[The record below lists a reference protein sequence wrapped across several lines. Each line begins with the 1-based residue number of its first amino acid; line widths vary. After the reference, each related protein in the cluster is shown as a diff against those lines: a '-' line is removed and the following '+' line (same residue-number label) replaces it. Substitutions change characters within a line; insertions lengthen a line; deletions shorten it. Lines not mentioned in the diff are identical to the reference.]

1 MRNASWTLWLLLSL
15 PFLGLASA
23 PLFDLDEGAFTAAT
37 TEMFLRGDF
46 WSTYLLGEPRT
57 DKPILI
63 YWLQAASIWIFGA
76 TEWTFRLP
84 SAVAGSAWIVV
95 TYLFVQRVADP
106 GRALLAALIVATA
119 AGVSVILRAA
129 TADALLNLWLAMA
142 GYSAWLWLAENR
154 RVWHYLAFVAMALGF
169 LTKGPVAVV
178 VPAAAV
184 FLWCASQGEWRRFWH
199 WSLGSPVA
207 ILLFIAIA
215 SPWFIVQY
223 LREGMTFF
231 EGFFLKHNLQRYD
244 SAMEGHRGQYFYY
257 LWVVP
262 LSLFPHTGWL
272 LAAFARARQVWDD
285 PLQRFGLLWFLF
297 VLIFFSLSGTKL
309 PHYVYYG
316 YGGLVLV
323 LVGQT
328 HLGRFLAFVP
338 AVLGFTLLTALPW
351 LLAATAPGL
360 RQDDRL
366 LAMDLGTHFDA
377 TYVMAFAMLLALN
390 VYWLV
395 RGRTLQRVVYWQGV
409 LATLAFALF
418 LLPAV
423 GRLLQDPVRHAGQIV
438 AQMREPLT
446 LYGVNTP
453 SFQTYAGRAV
463 ARRAPLPGEIALTRE
478 SRLPD
483 LPGAE
488 VIFRERSY
496 VLVRMPLLPHQSP
509 R

>member
-1 MRNASWTLWLLLSL
+1 VPALPWTLWLLLAV
-15 PFLGLASA
+15 PFLGLGSA

-63 YWLQAASIWIFGA
+63 YWLQAASIWALGPS
-76 TEWTFRLP
+76 EWAFRLP
-84 SAVAGSAWIVV
+84 SALAGSAWIAI
-95 TYLFVQRVADP
+95 TYLFVHRVADP
-106 GRALLAALIVATA
+106 GRALLAALIIATA

-129 TADALLNLWLAMA
+129 TADALLNLWLAA
-142 GYSAWLWLAENR
+142 SAYAAWLWLAEGR
-154 RVWHYLAFVAMALGF
+154 ARWRYLGFAAMALGF

-184 FLWCASQGEWRRFWH
+184 FLWCVSRGEWRRFFQWG
-199 WSLGSPVA
+199 LSPGPVLVFLA
-207 ILLFIAIA
+207 LA

-223 LREGMTFF
+223 LREGATFF

-262 LSLFPHTGWL
+262 LSLLPHTGWL

-297 VLIFFSLSGTKL
+297 VLVFFSFSGTKL

-328 HLGRFLAFVP
+328 HLNRYAAFVP
-338 AVLGFTLLTALPW
+338 AVLWFALLAALPW
-351 LLAATAPGL
+351 LLNAAIPNL
-360 RQDDRL
+360 RLDDRL
-366 LAMDLGTHFDA
+366 LASDLGAQFGSGF
-377 TYVMAFAMLLALN
+377 VGVFAALFLANLYGLL
-390 VYWLV
+390 
-395 RGRTLQRVVYWQGV
+395 RGRTGQRLIYWQGV
-409 LATLAFALF
+409 TAATAFAWV
-418 LLPAV
+418 LLPAM
-423 GRLLQDPVRHAGQIV
+423 GGLLQDPIRHAGRVV
-438 AQMREPLT
+438 AEMHAPLV

-463 ARRAPLPGEIALTRE
+463 ARRAPLPGDIALTRE
-478 SRLPD
+478 SRVTELR
-483 LPGAE
+483 GGE
-488 VIFRERSY
+488 VIFRERGY
-496 VLVRMPLLPHQSP
+496 ALVRMPLSPHHFP
-509 R
+509 K

>member
-1 MRNASWTLWLLLSL
+1 MIRHWPLGLLLLL
-15 PFLGLASA
+15 PIIGLGGA

-63 YWLQAASIWIFGA
+63 YWLQAVSIWAFGS
-76 TEWTFRLP
+76 TEWAFRLP
-84 SAVAGSAWIVV
+84 SALAGSAWIAI
-95 TYLFVQRVADP
+95 TWLFVARVADP
-106 GRALLAALIVATA
+106 GRALLAALLVATA
-119 AGVSVILRAA
+119 AGISVILRAA
-129 TADALLNLWLAMA
+129 TADALLNLWLAGA
-142 GYSAWLWLAENR
+142 GYAAWLWLAEGR
-154 RVWHYLAFVAMALGF
+154 MVWRYVGFAAMALGF

-184 FLWCASQGEWRRFWH
+184 FFWCASRGEWRQFWR
-199 WSLGSPVA
+199 WSIGTDIRSLGPV
-207 ILLFIAIA
+207 LLFVVLA

-223 LREGMTFF
+223 LREGMVFF

-262 LSLFPHTGWL
+262 LSLLPHTGWL
-272 LAAFARARQVWDD
+272 LAALMRLRRVWVD

-297 VLIFFSLSGTKL
+297 VLVFFSFSGTKL

-316 YGGLVLV
+316 YGGLILV
-323 LVGQT
+323 LIGQS
-328 HLGRFLAFVP
+328 HLHRFAAFVP
-338 AVLGFTLLTALPW
+338 ALLGFGFLAALPW
-351 LLAATAPGL
+351 LLAAAVPGL
-360 RQDDRL
+360 RPDDRL
-366 LAMDLGTHFDA
+366 LAADLGAHFDT
-377 TYVMAFAMLLALN
+377 TYIAVFAVLTLLNLL
-390 VYWLV
+390 WLL
-395 RGRTLQRVVYWQGV
+395 RRRNTQRIIYWQGV
-409 LATLAFALF
+409 TAALAFALV
-418 LLPAV
+418 LLPAI
-423 GRLLQDPVRHAGQIV
+423 GGLLQDPIRQAGKI
-438 AQMREPLT
+438 AAGMSAPLT

-463 ARRAPLPGEIALTRE
+463 ARRAPQPGEVALTRA
-478 SRLPD
+478 SRLAD

-488 VIFRERSY
+488 VIFRERGY
-496 VLVRMPLLPHQSP
+496 LLVRMPLAD

>member
-1 MRNASWTLWLLLSL
+1 MTRSWPLWLLLLL
-15 PFLGLASA
+15 PFVGLGSA

-46 WSTYLLGEPRT
+46 WSTYLLGQPRT

-63 YWLQAASIWIFGA
+63 YWLQAASIMAFGPV
-76 TEWTFRLP
+76 EWAFRLP
-84 SAVAGSAWIVV
+84 SALAASAWIGI
-95 TYLFVQRVADP
+95 TWLFVARVADP

-129 TADALLNLWLAMA
+129 TADALLNLWLAAA
-142 GYSAWLWLAENR
+142 GYAAWLWLVEGR
-154 RVWHYLAFVAMALGF
+154 IVWRYVGFAAMALGF

-184 FLWCASQGEWRRFWH
+184 FLWCASRGEWRRFWH
-199 WSLGSPVA
+199 WAVGTNLRSLGPV
-207 ILLFIAIA
+207 LVFIALA

-223 LREGMTFF
+223 LREGVTFF

-262 LSLFPHTGWL
+262 LSLLPHTGWL
-272 LAAFARARQVWDD
+272 LAALTRLRPIWND

-297 VLIFFSLSGTKL
+297 VLVFFSFSGTKL

-316 YGGLVLV
+316 YGGLILV
-323 LVGQT
+323 LIGQT
-328 HLGRFLAFVP
+328 HLNRFSAFLP
-338 AVLGFTLLTALPW
+338 AVLGFGFLLAMPW
-351 LLAATAPGL
+351 LLAAAVPHL
-360 RQDDRL
+360 RSDDRL
-366 LAMDLGTHFDA
+366 LATDLGAHFG
-377 TYVMAFAMLLALN
+377 VGFIGVFAVLTVLN
-390 VYWLV
+390 LYWLLRD
-395 RGRTLQRVVYWQGV
+395 RGSQRTIYWQG
-409 LATLAFALF
+409 LTAGLAFAWV

-423 GRLLQDPVRHAGQIV
+423 GGLLQDPIRQAGRIAAEMQ
-438 AQMREPLT
+438 APLT

-463 ARRAPLPGEIALTRE
+463 ARRAPQPGEVALTRE
-478 SRLPD
+478 SRLAD

-488 VIFRERSY
+488 VIFRERGY
-496 VLVRMPLLPHQSP
+496 LLVRMPPAG